1 MKVVAKI
8 VAANRLTD
16 GETVWLGAGD
26 RWVETI
32 GGAEVARDAEAEE
45 RLLAT
50 GNAALAANLVVDVT
64 LVDIEIADG
73 RVLPTRL
80 RERIRAGGPSI
91 HPDLGKQSRH
101 GAPHAI

>member
-8 VAANRLTD
+8 VAANRLVD

-26 RWVETI
+26 RWVEAI
-32 GGAEVARDAEAEE
+32 GAAQIAHDAEAEE
-45 RLLAT
+45 KLLAT

-64 LVDIEIADG
+64 LIDIEIADG

-91 HPDLGKQSRH
+91 HPDLGKQARN
-101 GAPHAI
+101 AAQHAA